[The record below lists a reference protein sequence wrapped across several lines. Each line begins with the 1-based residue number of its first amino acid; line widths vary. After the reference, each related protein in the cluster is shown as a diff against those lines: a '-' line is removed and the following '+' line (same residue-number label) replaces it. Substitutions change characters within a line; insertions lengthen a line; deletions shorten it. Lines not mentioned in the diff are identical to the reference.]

1 MKGQIVLITILI
13 LSIAMTIALSLI
25 ARMNIDVTMTND
37 LSDSVKAF
45 AAAEAGVE
53 QSLKS
58 GSSIDATTLTGTDT
72 TYQTEIAILGGAASV
87 FELPKITSDGMTET
101 VWFVP
106 HNDDGT
112 LDEAT
117 PFTEAGFD
125 LCWSNDTPSPAVA
138 VTALYKR
145 GSNYYVAKG
154 AYDAD
159 AARVGTNHFTFV
171 NPADTG
177 CDLSTV
183 YRKTVNFAIDFSML
197 PSDTILMLRL
207 RAVYNKTKFYVKTVN
222 GLPQQG
228 KRIDSTGSTAGGIAR
243 KITVYQLYAAPGSLF
258 DSVLYSQGTLS
269 Q

>member
-13 LSIAMTIALSLI
+13 LSIAMTVSLSLI

-53 QSLKS
+53 RSLKS
-58 GSSIDATTLTGTDT
+58 GNSIESTTLTGTDT
-72 TYQTEIAILGGAASV
+72 TYQTDVNIIGGAVSV
-87 FELPKITSDGMTET
+87 FELPKITSGGSTET

-106 HNDDGT
+106 HNADGT

-117 PFTEAGFD
+117 QFTEAGFD
-125 LCWSNDTPSPAVA
+125 LCWIHDMPTPAVA

-145 GSNYYVAKG
+145 GSNYFVAKE

-159 AARVGTNHFTFV
+159 AARAGTNYFTFI
-171 NPADTG
+171 NPSATG

-183 YRKTVNFAIDFSML
+183 YRKTVNFVTDFSML
-197 PSDTILMLRL
+197 PSDTILMVRL
-207 RAVYNKTKFYVKTVN
+207 RPVYNKTKFYVKTVS

-228 KRIDSTGSTAGGIAR
+228 KRIESTGSAASGITR